1 MLPGTLAPHVKK
13 IEAVIP
19 PSRVDVVRAE
29 LARRGLWGQSTLTDV
44 LQGQINE
51 ISIRN
56 EQRTTVSLVSRIK
69 IELVVAD
76 HQVDKA
82 VQVILRH
89 AVGDPSATGV
99 DEDHGHLMLLH
110 IDEILRIAP
119 PETENP

>member
-1 MLPGTLAPHVKK
+1 MKK

-19 PSRVDVVRAE
+19 PTRVDVVRAA
-29 LARRGLWGQSTLTDV
+29 LARRGLCGQFTLTDV
-44 LQGQINE
+44 LQGQING

-56 EQRTTVSLVSRIK
+56 EHRTAVSLDSRIK

-82 VQVILRH
+82 VQVFLRH
-89 AVGDPSATGV
+89 APGDPSATGV